1 MLDRV
6 GFILSAVG
14 LGFSVGRVW
23 FCCLLLVCVGVY
35 VSVFI
40 FILFYFSFFARA
52 VVKVLNG
59 AGARLYFSSPGIKLK
74 PVRKKVHSEN
84 KK

>member
-1 MLDRV
+1 MLLAWV
-6 GFILSAVG
+6 SVSVESGFVASC
-14 LGFSVGRVW
+14 W
-23 FCCLLLVCVGVY
+23 CVCVY
-35 VSVFI
+35 ASVF
-40 FILFYFSFFARA
+40 FAHA
-52 VVKVLNG
+52 VVNVLNG

>member
-1 MLDRV
+1 MLLAWV
-6 GFILSAVG
+6 F
-14 LGFSVGRVW
+14 
-23 FCCLLLVCVGVY
+23 
-35 VSVFI
+35 VSVESGFVASCWCVCMLPFVI
-40 FILFYFSFFARA
+40 CSFYFFARA

-59 AGARLYFSSPGIKLK
+59 AAARLYFSSPGIKLK

>member
-1 MLDRV
+1 MLHRV
-6 GFILSAVG
+6 GFLLSAVG
-14 LGFSVGRVW
+14 LGFCVGRVW
-23 FCCLLLVCVGVY
+23 FCCLLLVCVCVY
-35 VSVFI
+35 ASVLIYF
-40 FILFYFSFFARA
+40 LFLFFARA